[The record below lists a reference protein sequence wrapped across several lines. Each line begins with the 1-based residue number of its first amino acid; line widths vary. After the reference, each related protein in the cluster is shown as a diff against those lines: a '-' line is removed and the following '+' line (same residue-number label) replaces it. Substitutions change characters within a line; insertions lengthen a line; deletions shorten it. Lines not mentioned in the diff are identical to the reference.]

1 MKKILFI
8 DRDGTIIKE
17 HETFQIDRFDKLV
30 FYPKVFEFLGKISK
44 ELDYKLVM
52 VSNQDGLGT
61 DSYPEEDFN
70 LIQNFILKT
79 LKNEGIEFDD
89 ILIDNS
95 FPEDNKPTRKP
106 GIGLLNSYL
115 NNKNFDIKNSF
126 VIGDRL
132 TDMEFAFNI
141 GCNGIFINNNDNL
154 GIKELKTKNFRNN
167 IILNTTDWEKIYKK
181 LLLFDRTTS
190 ITRNT
195 NETKID
201 IKINL
206 DGKGVS
212 DINTGIDFFDHM
224 LEQLSKHGNIDLFIK
239 ANGDLNIDEHHT
251 IEDTAI
257 ALGEAINSALGKKS
271 GISRYGFTL
280 PMDDSLASV
289 SIDFGGRSWLEW
301 EVTFKREMIGKMPT
315 EMFFHFFKSFCDSAK
330 TNLNIKAT
338 GSNEH
343 HKIESIFKSFSKA
356 IKMAISKNLNNMSL
370 PTTKGKL

>member
-61 DSYPEEDFN
+61 DAYPEEDFN
-70 LIQNFILKT
+70 IIQNFILKT

-141 GCNGIFINNNDNL
+141 GCNGIFKNNNDNL

>member
-61 DSYPEEDFN
+61 DSYPKEDFN
-70 LIQNFILKT
+70 MIQNFILKT

-89 ILIDNS
+89 VLIDNS

-167 IILNTTDWEKIYKK
+167 IVLNTTDWEKIYKK

>member
-70 LIQNFILKT
+70 IIQNFILKT

-181 LLLFDRTTS
+181 LLLLDRTTS

-257 ALGEAINSALGKKS
+257 ALGEAIDSALGKKS

>member
-8 DRDGTIIKE
+8 DRDGTIINE

-61 DSYPEEDFN
+61 NSYPEEDFN
-70 LIQNFILKT
+70 MIQNFILKT

-106 GIGLLNSYL
+106 GIGLLKSYL
-115 NNKNFDIKNSF
+115 NNKKFDIKNSF

-154 GIKELKTKNFRNN
+154 GVKELKTKNFRNN

-181 LLLFDRTTS
+181 LLLLDRTTS
-190 ITRNT
+190 ISRNT

-257 ALGEAINSALGKKS
+257 ALGEAINNALGKKS

-289 SIDFGGRSWLEW
+289 SIDFGGRSWLVW

-330 TNLNIKAT
+330 TNLNI
-338 GSNEH
+338 
-343 HKIESIFKSFSKA
+343 
-356 IKMAISKNLNNMSL
+356 
-370 PTTKGKL
+370 

>member
-61 DSYPEEDFN
+61 DSYPKEDFN
-70 LIQNFILKT
+70 MIQNFILKT

-338 GSNEH
+338 GTNEH

>member
-70 LIQNFILKT
+70 IIQNFILKT

>member
-70 LIQNFILKT
+70 IIQNFILKT

-338 GSNEH
+338 GRNEH

>member
-8 DRDGTIIKE
+8 DRDGTIINE
-17 HETFQIDRFDKLV
+17 HETLQIDRFDKLV

-70 LIQNFILKT
+70 IIQNFILKT

>member
-8 DRDGTIIKE
+8 DRDGTLINE

-30 FYPKVFEFLGKISK
+30 FYPRVFEFLGKISK

-61 DSYPEEDFN
+61 DSYPEENFN
-70 LIQNFILKT
+70 IIQNFILNT

-106 GIGLLNSYL
+106 GINLIKKYMD
-115 NNKNFDIKNSF
+115 NKNFDIKNSF

-154 GIKELKTKNFRNN
+154 GVKELKTKNFRNN

-181 LLLFDRTTS
+181 LLLLDRTTS

-257 ALGEAINSALGKKS
+257 TLGEAINSALGKKS
-271 GISRYGFTL
+271 GISRYGFVL
-280 PMDDSLASV
+280 PMDDSLANV
-289 SIDFGGRSWLEW
+289 SIDFGGRSWLVW

-330 TNLNIKAT
+330 TNLNIRAT

-356 IKMAISKNLNNMSL
+356 IKMAISKDLNNMSL

>member
-70 LIQNFILKT
+70 IIQNFILKT

-338 GSNEH
+338 GTNEH

>member
-70 LIQNFILKT
+70 IIQNFILKT

-330 TNLNIKAT
+330 TNLNIKASGT
-338 GSNEH
+338 NEH

>member
-70 LIQNFILKT
+70 IIQNFILKT

-154 GIKELKTKNFRNN
+154 GIKELKTKDFRNN

-224 LEQLSKHGNIDLFIK
+224 LEQLSKHGNIDLYIK